1 MYKDENF
8 ELFNNLINILEKKN
22 MCGLTEKRINKE
34 ISTTLKEWC
43 RLHSFDYIS
52 INNSHIIN
60 CEDNFY
66 LLLKN
71 GIDIVGD
78 EEIIIEE
85 CGSSNNYYILKIK
98 KIERPFLTSNKK
110 LYKFIRDIKKELEST
125 FVEKIELEDFLY
137 CNDLDKYCLLC
148 SLKNSTNNYN
158 EEIKGIKISAINLF
172 FGKSPYLFKGNE
184 VNTVKELMLL
194 KEQPKWKSFSQL

>member
-34 ISTTLKEWC
+34 ISITLKEWC

-85 CGSSNNYYILKIK
+85 CGS
-98 KIERPFLTSNKK
+98 
-110 LYKFIRDIKKELEST
+110 
-125 FVEKIELEDFLY
+125 
-137 CNDLDKYCLLC
+137 
-148 SLKNSTNNYN
+148 
-158 EEIKGIKISAINLF
+158 
-172 FGKSPYLFKGNE
+172 
-184 VNTVKELMLL
+184 
-194 KEQPKWKSFSQL
+194 